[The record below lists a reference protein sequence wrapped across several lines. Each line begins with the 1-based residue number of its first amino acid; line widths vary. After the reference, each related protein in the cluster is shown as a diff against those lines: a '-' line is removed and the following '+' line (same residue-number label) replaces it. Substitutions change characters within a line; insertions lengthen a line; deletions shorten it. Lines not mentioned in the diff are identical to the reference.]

1 MLSKLEQAQAK
12 WGGASQVIDAWLD
25 ARKQLL
31 IAYCKLAGL
40 PPYDSDERSLPALP
54 QITQFCQQLVDYAST
69 GHFEIYEQIVSEC
82 ANDGDTLP
90 GEKLLPQI
98 TETTDTALAFND
110 KYAEVNEDLELGS
123 FDKDLSLL
131 GQEMEVR
138 FAIEDELLDHL
149 YQHSQQSAA
158 AE

>member
-1 MLSKLEQAQAK
+1 MLSKLEKAQAK
-12 WGGASQVIDAWLD
+12 WGGASQVIDAWLL

-31 IAYCKLAGL
+31 IGYCEMAGL
-40 PPYDSDERSLPALP
+40 PPYDSAERSLPPLAE
-54 QITQFCQQLVDYAST
+54 ITQFCQKLVDYAST

-82 ANDGDTLP
+82 ASDGDTLP

-98 TETTDTALAFND
+98 TATTDTALAFND
-110 KYAEVNEDLELGS
+110 KYAEVSEDLELAS
-123 FDKDLSLL
+123 FDRDLSQL
-131 GQEMEVR
+131 GQEMEER

>member
-31 IAYCKLAGL
+31 IAYCELAGL
-40 PPYDSDERSLPALP
+40 PPYDSDERSLPALS

-149 YQHSQQSAA
+149 YQHSQQSEA